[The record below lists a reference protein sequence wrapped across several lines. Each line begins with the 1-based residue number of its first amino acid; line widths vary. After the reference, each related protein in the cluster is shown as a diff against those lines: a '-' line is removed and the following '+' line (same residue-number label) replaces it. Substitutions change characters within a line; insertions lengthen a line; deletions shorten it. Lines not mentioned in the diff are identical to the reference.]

1 MSTAYGYLSDTNYTK
16 TERVRN
22 FYDYLAQQ
30 GEGYGVLGAAVSYN
44 DTWQGE
50 LANNFAEQGAKDNG
64 GGFEYGSTEWVDLN
78 YDLAL
83 KHYDAYDDNSGGTPT
98 REQIQTYH
106 NEEYVFAGL
115 DPDDWLPNKLLD
127 DSADPDA
134 LWGDF
139 VTNEGAGDLLG
150 DAATVTASG
159 GKLLFG
165 PWLLYEGLV
174 NGTVNDAELAF
185 AKNLLNALANMS
197 EDGLSDMAN
206 DLNPLQD
213 LAEFLAQF
221 PEGARNLL
229 DDYGWA
235 LGNPGALWD
244 ALAPNLP
251 SWIPG
256 VTGPFG
262 DAENTAS
269 PLVLDIA
276 GTGISLAALGGAGS
290 VYWNI
295 TEGDFAHAAG
305 WIAEG
310 SGLLAIDLDESGT
323 IDDHSELFGTETTD
337 GFTVLSAYDSNSDD
351 AITSADDDWDKLLV
365 WVDANSD
372 GHSQVSELHTLD
384 DLLITSIN
392 LNATQVDYDIA
403 GNHISHESTFT
414 IDGQTHDI
422 VDAWFEYDVTNSTYV
437 GDYDLDIR
445 ALFLPT
451 LRGYGNLPD
460 LHIAMSL
467 DETLLD
473 MVQELALADVST
485 ILDSSFDFGGRVQD
499 IMFRWAGV
507 DEVDPSSRGALI
519 DARHLGFL
527 EEFVGREWLQL
538 GMHSNPAG
546 MGPIASLI
554 EAWTAA
560 FQALSGRLAIQT
572 AGASLFSEMPTYN
585 PTSDTIDGSYEVA
598 LGTIENLSAG
608 VDHQNPVQSILFWQN
623 VLSVL
628 DSVVGLSTLAQT
640 TIDDLDDIIQAD
652 DPHGFLSYTLLADAI
667 EQTGSNGDTNAN
679 LLFGTFGSDTIYA
692 NGGND
697 FLIGGAGKDVL
708 YGGAGNDVYVFKL
721 GHGLRTGAGA
731 SYTYL
736 NQVREGLNEGAD
748 KVVFGAGIVPDD
760 VQMWTDSNGNLYI
773 RYSEDDY
780 IWVQG
785 SRTLTGGVSHSLI
798 GEHLESIEFADGTVW
813 DLTSGLHLKTEDA
826 GSSNYGTAYNDI
838 VEGGEGNDYLFGGGG
853 DDILIGNG
861 GFDQRNGGVGDDTY
875 QFSLGHAPESGP
887 GWKNQVI
894 ENLSAGTDTILFTAE
909 IDPDDVR
916 LWAGSNGTLYI
927 KYSDTDTIWVPASA
941 TYSNG
946 VYHTRVG
953 EYVESIEFDD
963 ETVWD
968 LTGGLHLKNHDTG
981 GGVYGTVYNDIIEG
995 GAGNDALYGG
1005 NGNDILIGNGGY
1017 DSRMGGVGD
1026 DTYQFSLGHASGSPP
1041 GWKNQVI
1048 ENLSAGTDTI
1058 LFTAEIDP
1066 DDVRLWAGS
1075 NGTLYIKYSD
1085 TDTIWVPASATYSNG
1100 VYHTRVGEYVES
1112 IEFDDETV
1120 WDLTGGLHLKNHD
1133 TGGGVYGTV
1142 YNDIIEGGA
1151 GNDAL
1156 YGGDGADTLMGGAGN
1171 DSLNGGVGDDLLV
1184 HSAGL
1189 DSISEWSGNDTLWIT
1204 GGATINDIGLSNI
1217 GTYDTKI
1224 TITTSVDEITI
1235 YGLRHTSTSGHVE
1248 TVLFD
1253 DGFVADLPS
1262 YQSWLWGSSGSDVI
1276 AGNAND
1282 NVLIGKD
1289 GDDEITAGAG
1299 NDHAHGGAGADTI
1312 YGEDGDDLL
1321 YGGDGNDVLYGGD
1334 GLDFLVGGAGA
1345 DTFVFEAASAF
1356 NDIDVIKDFDVT
1368 NDNDVIDIV
1377 DLLSAY
1383 DPLTDAITDFVQ
1395 ITDNG
1400 TDSTLKVDVDGGA
1413 DNFVTIATIEGV
1425 TGLTD
1430 EAALVTSGNL
1440 LAA

>member
-1 MSTAYGYLSDTNYTK
+1 
-16 TERVRN
+16 
-22 FYDYLAQQ
+22 
-30 GEGYGVLGAAVSYN
+30 
-44 DTWQGE
+44 
-50 LANNFAEQGAKDNG
+50 
-64 GGFEYGSTEWVDLN
+64 
-78 YDLAL
+78 
-83 KHYDAYDDNSGGTPT
+83 
-98 REQIQTYH
+98 
-106 NEEYVFAGL
+106 
-115 DPDDWLPNKLLD
+115 
-127 DSADPDA
+127 
-134 LWGDF
+134 
-139 VTNEGAGDLLG
+139 
-150 DAATVTASG
+150 
-159 GKLLFG
+159 
-165 PWLLYEGLV
+165 
-174 NGTVNDAELAF
+174 
-185 AKNLLNALANMS
+185 
-197 EDGLSDMAN
+197 
-206 DLNPLQD
+206 
-213 LAEFLAQF
+213 
-221 PEGARNLL
+221 
-229 DDYGWA
+229 
-235 LGNPGALWD
+235 
-244 ALAPNLP
+244 
-251 SWIPG
+251 
-256 VTGPFG
+256 
-262 DAENTAS
+262 
-269 PLVLDIA
+269 
-276 GTGISLAALGGAGS
+276 
-290 VYWNI
+290 
-295 TEGDFAHAAG
+295 
-305 WIAEG
+305 
-310 SGLLAIDLDESGT
+310 
-323 IDDHSELFGTETTD
+323 
-337 GFTVLSAYDSNSDD
+337 
-351 AITSADDDWDKLLV
+351 
-365 WVDANSD
+365 
-372 GHSQVSELHTLD
+372 
-384 DLLITSIN
+384 
-392 LNATQVDYDIA
+392 
-403 GNHISHESTFT
+403 
-414 IDGQTHDI
+414 
-422 VDAWFEYDVTNSTYV
+422 
-437 GDYDLDIR
+437 
-445 ALFLPT
+445 
-451 LRGYGNLPD
+451 
-460 LHIAMSL
+460 
-467 DETLLD
+467 
-473 MVQELALADVST
+473 
-485 ILDSSFDFGGRVQD
+485 
-499 IMFRWAGV
+499 
-507 DEVDPSSRGALI
+507 
-519 DARHLGFL
+519 
-527 EEFVGREWLQL
+527 
-538 GMHSNPAG
+538 
-546 MGPIASLI
+546 
-554 EAWTAA
+554 
-560 FQALSGRLAIQT
+560 
-572 AGASLFSEMPTYN
+572 
-585 PTSDTIDGSYEVA
+585 
-598 LGTIENLSAG
+598 
-608 VDHQNPVQSILFWQN
+608 
-623 VLSVL
+623 
-628 DSVVGLSTLAQT
+628 VVGLSTLAQT

-875 QFSLGHAPESGP
+875 QFSLGHAPESG
-887 GWKNQVI
+887 
-894 ENLSAGTDTILFTAE
+894 
-909 IDPDDVR
+909 
-916 LWAGSNGTLYI
+916 
-927 KYSDTDTIWVPASA
+927 
-941 TYSNG
+941 
-946 VYHTRVG
+946 
-953 EYVESIEFDD
+953 
-963 ETVWD
+963 
-968 LTGGLHLKNHDTG
+968 
-981 GGVYGTVYNDIIEG
+981 
-995 GAGNDALYGG
+995 
-1005 NGNDILIGNGGY
+1005 
-1017 DSRMGGVGD
+1017 
-1026 DTYQFSLGHASGSPP
+1026 P